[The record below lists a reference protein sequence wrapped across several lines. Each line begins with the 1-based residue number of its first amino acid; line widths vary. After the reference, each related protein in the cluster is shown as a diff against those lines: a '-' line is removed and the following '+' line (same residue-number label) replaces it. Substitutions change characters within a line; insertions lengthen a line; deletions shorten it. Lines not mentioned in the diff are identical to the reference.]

1 MTILEKIEE
10 MNEARGWSI
19 YELCKR
25 ANIAEGTLY
34 SCIRRKRNP
43 SNEVLDKI
51 CSAYGI
57 TIYQFYHDME
67 EKSDITEEQSR
78 ILTKWS
84 LLNSEEK
91 AAVEQIIDVLIN
103 RK

>member
-1 MTILEKIEE
+1 
-10 MNEARGWSI
+10 
-19 YELCKR
+19 
-25 ANIAEGTLY
+25 
-34 SCIRRKRNP
+34 
-43 SNEVLDKI
+43 
-51 CSAYGI
+51 
-57 TIYQFYHDME
+57 ME